1 MKSSFILYT
10 DFYDVIKDLTDEQ
23 IGKLHRA
30 IYIYQLEDKIIE
42 LDAITKMA
50 FKFIRLQL
58 DKNKSKWEE
67 TKEKRTEAGK
77 KGSEK
82 RWGVSQEMAKI
93 ANANFAINDK
103 TGEKQE
109 MAKIA
114 NANFAIND
122 KTGEK
127 QEMAK
132 IAVNVHDNVNVNE
145 DVNVINKK
153 DISSEQRVATEPEPP
168 EKQEIVQNEADMT
181 EMVEPEDIKIAP
193 NELQGL
199 FLYEKDVRLV
209 KLWPEL
215 ISAWKLA
222 FPGID
227 IVAEVKAAH
236 AWEVANPKKRK
247 VDRARFLQNWMAK
260 SQDKYGGRIFGG
272 KRNNSTNY
280 DFNER

>member
-82 RWGVSQEMAKI
+82 RWGVS
-93 ANANFAINDK
+93 
-103 TGEKQE
+103 QE

-272 KRNNSTNY
+272 KSNNSTNY

>member
-114 NANFAIND
+114 
-122 KTGEK
+122 
-127 QEMAK
+127 
-132 IAVNVHDNVNVNE
+132 VNVHDNVNVNE
-145 DVNVINKK
+145 DVNVINNK
-153 DISSEQRVATEPEPP
+153 DISSEQQVATEPKTSPDEEEMIEAGIVP
-168 EKQEIVQNEADMT
+168 E
-181 EMVEPEDIKIAP
+181 
-193 NELQGL
+193 ELKGL
-199 FLYEKDVRLV
+199 TLYETNERLL

-215 ISAWKLA
+215 VGAWKNA

-236 AWEVANPKKRK
+236 AWEVANPKRRK
-247 VDRARFLQNWMAK
+247 VDKARFLQNWMART
-260 SQDKYGGRIFGG
+260 QDKYGGRIFGG
-272 KRNNSTNY
+272 KSNNSTNY

>member
-67 TKEKRTEAGK
+67 TKEKITEAGK

-93 ANANFAINDK
+93 ANANFA
-103 TGEKQE
+103 T
-109 MAKIA
+109 
-114 NANFAIND
+114 ND

-145 DVNVINKK
+145 DVNVINNK
-153 DISSEQRVATEPEPP
+153 DISSEQQVATEPKTSPDEEEMIEAGIVP
-168 EKQEIVQNEADMT
+168 E
-181 EMVEPEDIKIAP
+181 
-193 NELQGL
+193 ELKCL
-199 FLYEKDVRLV
+199 TLYETNERLL

-215 ISAWKLA
+215 VGAWKNA

-236 AWEVANPKKRK
+236 AWEVANPKRRK
-247 VDRARFLQNWMAK
+247 VDKARFLQNWMART
-260 SQDKYGGRIFGG
+260 QDKYGGRIFGG
-272 KRNNSTNY
+272 KSNNSTNY

>member
-93 ANANFAINDK
+93 A
-103 TGEKQE
+103 
-109 MAKIA
+109 
-114 NANFAIND
+114 
-122 KTGEK
+122 
-127 QEMAK
+127 
-132 IAVNVHDNVNVNE
+132 VNVHDNVNVNE
-145 DVNVINKK
+145 DVNVINNK
-153 DISSEQRVATEPEPP
+153 DISSEQQVATEPKTSPDEEEMIEAGIVP
-168 EKQEIVQNEADMT
+168 E
-181 EMVEPEDIKIAP
+181 
-193 NELQGL
+193 ELKGL
-199 FLYEKDVRLV
+199 TLYETNERLL

-215 ISAWKLA
+215 VGAWKNA

-236 AWEVANPKKRK
+236 AWEVANPKRRK
-247 VDRARFLQNWMAK
+247 VDKARFLQNWMART
-260 SQDKYGGRIFGG
+260 QDKYGGRIFGG
-272 KRNNSTNY
+272 KSNNSTNY